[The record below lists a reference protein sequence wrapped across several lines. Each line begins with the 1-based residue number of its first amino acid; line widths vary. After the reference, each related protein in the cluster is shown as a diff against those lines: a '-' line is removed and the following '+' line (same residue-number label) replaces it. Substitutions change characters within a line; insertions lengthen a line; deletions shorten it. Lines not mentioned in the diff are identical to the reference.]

1 MRVKRPYILPDGTE
15 IPGHWYQNPER
26 FVATEYG
33 WRKLTEWAAQSIIW
47 CIRPQDG
54 RPGIVHWGDEF
65 HHKHG
70 RGGGK
75 RDDRLES
82 LEWLCRA
89 HHEKTPILRRKHNV
103 EESPSPVVPAQSERI

>member
-1 MRVKRPYILPDGTE
+1 MRDYRPYVLPDGTE
-15 IPGHWYQNPER
+15 IPGRWYQNPER

-33 WRKLTEWAAQSIIW
+33 WRKLTEWARGNMQQCARFEETRLHYE
-47 CIRPQDG
+47 RPPKVRTVRYFHLG
-54 RPGIVHWGDEF
+54 HEF

-82 LEWLCRA
+82 LEWLCRT
-89 HHEKTPILRRKHNV
+89 HHQETRILRR
-103 EESPSPVVPAQSERI
+103 PVRA

>member
-1 MRVKRPYILPDGTE
+1 MREYRPYVLPDGTE
-15 IPGHWYQNPER
+15 IPGHWYERPQR

-33 WRKLTEWAAQSIIW
+33 WKKLTEWANGKMEPCARVTKWSNW
-47 CIRPQDG
+47 HFG
-54 RPGIVHWGDEF
+54 SEF

-82 LEWLCRA
+82 LEWLCRT
-89 HHEKTPILRRKHNV
+89 HHDQTAILRRQCV
-103 EESPSPVVPAQSERI
+103 TQ